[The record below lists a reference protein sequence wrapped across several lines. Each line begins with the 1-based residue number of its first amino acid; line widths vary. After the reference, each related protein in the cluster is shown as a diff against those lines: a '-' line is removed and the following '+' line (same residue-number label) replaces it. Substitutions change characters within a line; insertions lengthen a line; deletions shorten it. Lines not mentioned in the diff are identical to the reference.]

1 MKKYRALILAIVSYI
16 PSILYY
22 LFVYNSGIYLL
33 TGVPAAILAIV
44 SIVFSIKDKTPGDNA
59 RNIIALILSI
69 IRLVLCG
76 PFFLVLYVI
85 GKMAGAGF

>member
-22 LFVYNSGIYLL
+22 LFGYNSGIYLL
-33 TGVPAAILAIV
+33 TGVPTAILAIV
-44 SIVFSIKDKTPGDNA
+44 SIVFSIKDKTPGNNA

-69 IRLVLCG
+69 IRLVLSG